1 MTASVSTPTGGAT
14 LPAPPAP
21 SLVDS
26 AIAALNQALRPAPEG
41 EPPIGEERS
50 VFQPDTWL
58 VQRCW
63 EVLADAGAVQEALAT
78 AQLNGARL
86 SLAIPQCLHRLSQQ
100 IDRHWGLAQAVA
112 QALDNTLP
120 ALFKRAQPG
129 SDAAQQIER
138 LLYAAATAAN
148 LDNRYLAFACLE
160 RLDQYTQP
168 WQRPIVQPDQRR
180 LLAETV
186 LRSGPHPLTAALIAF
201 AVRRYDDAGAQL
213 VGEIAGGASDHLRH
227 SSHAPKMAR
236 LLALSV
242 AAMRNSTLMTLHA
255 RRVAATIFGE
265 AGMVSEVLAQLTTVA
280 NIQAA
285 RRESGLPGRI
295 PDQPVLRQVKRPN
308 ANSDI
313 DFQVYTLCQA
323 IRGMPQAQLRDEE
336 RIDLANRLAMLGGQ
350 SDGWTAAG
358 AASTLLEL
366 RAVRYAV
373 EMVEKIPATDP
384 TRAEGVIELVRG
396 LLARGETTLAQEQ
409 VQKGLTWA
417 QGYRGRNP
425 ERALLWG
432 VAEIYLE
439 RDEPQHA
446 LALLDQ
452 RQATGNF
459 FSRLLSW
466 LRSPF
471 SRKLTDDTLHDDGL
485 RLRALLLQ
493 DRIGAGELNGV
504 VERLHTWAPRL
515 LEGEARVSFLVDT
528 LLKPLL
534 HSGRTRLALSL
545 LPTIQAA
552 LGTGVGEKHAARV
565 GGVAT
570 ALAAEFGR
578 PAEEPADLVDAIPAA
593 SPTVT
598 PLDPATRSALEQF
611 MRAIWQHDAGRGV
624 WQTIHAIE
632 GTLPLLLALDGPQ
645 AVTQLAQRVNVTF
658 KTRQNGEIN

>member
-1 MTASVSTPTGGAT
+1 M
-14 LPAPPAP
+14 
-21 SLVDS
+21 
-26 AIAALNQALRPAPEG
+26 RPAPEG
-41 EPPIGEERS
+41 ELSVGEERS

-63 EVLADAGAVQEALAT
+63 EGLADGGAVQEALAA
-78 AQLNGARL
+78 AQLNGARQP
-86 SLAIPQCLHRLSQQ
+86 LAVHQCLHRLSRQ
-100 IDRHWGLAQAVA
+100 IDRRWGLAQAVA
-112 QALDNTLP
+112 QALDSTLP
-120 ALFKRAQPG
+120 TLLKRAQPG
-129 SDAAQQIER
+129 NDAAQQIER

-148 LDNRYLAFACLE
+148 LDDRHLAFACLE
-160 RLDQYTQP
+160 RLDQHTLP
-168 WQRPIVQPDQRR
+168 WQRPIVQPDQRK

-213 VGEIAGGASDHLRH
+213 VGEIAAGASEHLRH

-242 AAMRNSTLMTLHA
+242 AAMRNSTLTTLHA

-265 AGMVSEVLAQLTTVA
+265 ASMVSEVLAQLTTVA

-323 IRGMPQAQLRDEE
+323 IRAMPQAQLHNEE

-366 RAVRYAV
+366 GAVRYAV
-373 EMVEKIPATDP
+373 EMVDKIPATDP

-396 LLARGETTLAQEQ
+396 LLAMGETALAKEQ

-417 QGYRGRNP
+417 QAYPGRNP

-439 RDEPQHA
+439 RDEPQQA

-452 RQATGNF
+452 RSATGGF
-459 FSRLLSW
+459 FSRL
-466 LRSPF
+466 RRRF
-471 SRKLTDDTLHDDGL
+471 SRKVTDDELHDDGL
-485 RLRALLLQ
+485 RLRALLQQ
-493 DRIGAGELNGV
+493 DRIGSDELNRL
-504 VERLHTWAPRL
+504 VERLNTWAPRL

-528 LLKPLL
+528 MLKPLL

-552 LGTGVGEKHAARV
+552 LRTGVGEKHAARV
-565 GGVAT
+565 ASVAR
-570 ALAAEFGR
+570 ALAEEFGR
-578 PAEEPADLVDAIPAA
+578 PAEEPVDLTDAIPAA
-593 SPTVT
+593 SPLIA
-598 PLDPATRSALEQF
+598 PIDPATRGALEQF
-611 MRAIWQHDAGRGV
+611 MRGIWQHDAGRGV
-624 WQTIHAIE
+624 WQAIHGVE

-645 AVTQLAQRVNVTF
+645 AVAQLAQRVNTPF
-658 KTRQNGEIN
+658 QASPKSAEG